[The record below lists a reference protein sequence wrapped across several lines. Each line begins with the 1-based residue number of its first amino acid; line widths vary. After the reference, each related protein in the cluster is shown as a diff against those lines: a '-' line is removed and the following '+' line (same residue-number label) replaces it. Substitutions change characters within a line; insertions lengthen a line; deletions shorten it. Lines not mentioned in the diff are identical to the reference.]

1 MARMGVKSEKKVT
14 LKDIAQALGV
24 ATSTVSNAYNR
35 PDQLSPELREQIFE
49 TARRLGY
56 SGPDPMARGLRR
68 GRVGAIGVVYPD
80 RLSYAFTDPV
90 APLFIQGI
98 ALEAEQAGYG
108 LLLVGS
114 TPQEDSTLAATAS
127 VDGFVV
133 QCFADGDPL
142 YQTVI
147 GRRLPSVLVDNFSDT
162 PDLPWVTVDDVGGA
176 RAAAEHLI
184 ALGHRRLGI
193 ASLELTRQSVSG
205 ILTLEQQAR
214 ASYGPT
220 RARLQGY
227 RAAVEAAGLS
237 WERDV
242 VVYECSE
249 NTLEEGRRA
258 AVVLLSQSPRPTAIL
273 AMSDQLALGVLEHAA
288 RQGIAVPTGLS
299 VVGFDDAPMA
309 AQTTPSLTTVRQ
321 DHVEKGRRAGQM
333 LLALLEGSPALEPV
347 VLPTRLIVRESSGPP
362 SSMADGL

>member
-1 MARMGVKSEKKVT
+1 MGVKPGKKVT
-14 LKDIAQALGV
+14 LKDIAEALGV

-35 PDQLSPELREQIFE
+35 PDQLSPELRERVFA
-49 TARRLGY
+49 TARELGY

-108 LLLVGS
+108 LLLVGTAPDQS
-114 TPQEDSTLAATAS
+114 LTLAATAS

-142 YQTVI
+142 YKAVV
-147 GRRLPSVLVDNFSDT
+147 GRRLPTVLVDNFRAA
-162 PDLPWVTVDDVGGA
+162 PGFPFVTVDDVGGA
-176 RAAAEHLI
+176 RTAAEHLLG
-184 ALGHRRLGI
+184 LGHRRLGVV
-193 ASLELTRQSVSG
+193 SLQLAHDSTGGFLSPLQQS
-205 ILTLEQQAR
+205 R

-227 RAAVEAAGLS
+227 RAALEAAGLS

-242 VVYECSE
+242 AVFECPD
-249 NTLEEGRRA
+249 NTPEAGREAAEALLRLE
-258 AVVLLSQSPRPTAIL
+258 PRPTAVL
-273 AMSDQLALGVLEHAA
+273 AMSDQLALGVLGYAA
-288 RQGIAVPTGLS
+288 QQGVAVPRELS
-299 VVGFDDAPMA
+299 VVGYDDAPA
-309 AQTTPSLTTVRQ
+309 AARTSPPLTTVRQ

-333 LLALLEGSPALEPV
+333 LIAHLEGREPPEPV
-347 VLPTRLIVRESSGPP
+347 VLPTRLVVRESSGPP
-362 SSMADGL
+362 PRA